1 MGNVLDTSFFIKL
14 TPLNMT
20 DGWKY
25 YTTEFII
32 KEIRDEKARSFYEL
46 NKDFITVKNPARE
59 NMHFVTQFAKKSN
72 DLKPLSIP
80 DLSVLALSY
89 ELVKENKLKSLIRSE
104 PKLNIVENSK
114 VVKREKK
121 EKEKIEKSEE
131 EKKFAIVEDAQVT
144 TMDMN
149 VD

>member
-1 MGNVLDTSFFIKL
+1 MG
-14 TPLNMT
+14 
-20 DGWKY
+20 
-25 YTTEFII
+25 
-32 KEIRDEKARSFYEL
+32 
-46 NKDFITVKNPARE
+46 PARE

-114 VVKREKK
+114 VVKREK
-121 EKEKIEKSEE
+121 SEE

-149 VD
+149 VDDFPDLTNDF